1 MAGLSLQDVRNA
13 TVIAYGLNCIDDVDF
28 ACLYDYCDS
37 RPLFPYWKF
46 EEFDLASW
54 NHEECITE
62 LRFAKKDLQLLMNYL
77 EIPEKIVCSQGT
89 VCTGI
94 EGLCILLKRLAY
106 PCRYSDMASRF
117 GRNTSSLCLIFNAVL
132 DHVYLHHH
140 HRLESWDQPFLSPEQ
155 LNTYATTIHN
165 HGAPL
170 SNCFGFVDGTVRH
183 ISRPKYLQRVMYN
196 GHKRVHGMKFQSVV
210 LPNGI
215 IANLAGPYEGRRH
228 DSTMLQQSGLL
239 TSLRRVA
246 HFNSQPLCLYGD
258 PAYPLGVHLQT
269 PFQGRV
275 LTPEMQA
282 FNKAMSSV
290 RVSVEWMFGNI
301 TKYFSFIDF
310 KRQMKLNLS
319 AIGKM
324 YIVSALLEN
333 ARTYLYGN
341 IVSTTFELEP
351 PRLEQ
356 YFR

>member
-1 MAGLSLQDVRNA
+1 
-13 TVIAYGLNCIDDVDF
+13 
-28 ACLYDYCDS
+28 
-37 RPLFPYWKF
+37 
-46 EEFDLASW
+46 
-54 NHEECITE
+54 
-62 LRFAKKDLQLLMNYL
+62 
-77 EIPEKIVCSQGT
+77 
-89 VCTGI
+89 
-94 EGLCILLKRLAY
+94 
-106 PCRYSDMASRF
+106 MASRF
-117 GRNTSSLCLIFNAVL
+117 GRNTSFLCLIFNAVL

-183 ISRPKYLQRVMYN
+183 ISGPKYLQRVMYN

-246 HFNSQPLCLYGD
+246 HFNGQPLCLYGD

-290 RVSVEWMFGNI
+290 RVSVEWMFENI

-333 ARTYLYGN
+333 ARTCLYGN

-356 YFR
+356 YFW